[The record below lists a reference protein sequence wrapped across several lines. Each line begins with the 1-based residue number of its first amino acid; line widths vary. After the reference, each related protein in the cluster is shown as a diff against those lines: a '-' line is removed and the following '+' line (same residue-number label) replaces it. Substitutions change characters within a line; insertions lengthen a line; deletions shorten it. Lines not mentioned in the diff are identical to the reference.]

1 MGVSVSF
8 LRKLEKVPSEL
19 REILIDLIEEVE
31 RSREVS
37 ITKGEFQE
45 FAKRTEENFA
55 HVWEAIRELTEAQKG
70 TEQRLTRLEEVV
82 EKLVEVQRRTEQR
95 VSRLEQLIEEL
106 AEAQKRTEQRVNELA
121 EAQKRTEQRI
131 NELTE
136 AQKRT
141 EEEIRKLSQGQRRLR
156 QEVGGLGRSV
166 AYALENEA
174 FRRLPQFLA
183 GKGIE
188 VLERMVRREVAGEE
202 INLFA
207 RVKRD
212 REEMWLVGEAVL
224 RLDDPSKLRALK
236 EKALLV
242 QEEMGGKVLPLVVTH
257 FAKGKLLERAKKAD
271 ILVVQSFEMV
281 GRYP

>member
-55 HVWEAIRELTEAQKG
+55 RVWEAIRELTEAQKG

-106 AEAQKRTEQRVNELA
+106 AEAQKRTEQR
-121 EAQKRTEQRI
+121 
-131 NELTE
+131 
-136 AQKRT
+136 
-141 EEEIRKLSQGQRRLR
+141 
-156 QEVGGLGRSV
+156 
-166 AYALENEA
+166 
-174 FRRLPQFLA
+174 
-183 GKGIE
+183 
-188 VLERMVRREVAGEE
+188 
-202 INLFA
+202 
-207 RVKRD
+207 
-212 REEMWLVGEAVL
+212 
-224 RLDDPSKLRALK
+224 
-236 EKALLV
+236 
-242 QEEMGGKVLPLVVTH
+242 
-257 FAKGKLLERAKKAD
+257 
-271 ILVVQSFEMV
+271 
-281 GRYP
+281 